1 MMSNDSEDEV
11 ESIQSNDEPQV
22 INFHRGRKRTLNFMK
37 KPLSN
42 DLSVQT
48 GILSVNFES
57 KSSPIKEKQT
67 EKAIVQVEVPPTPK
81 PKKVQI
87 VTPIVRTPQKVQ
99 TPNYDSFI
107 EAKNYVTT
115 TRIQCFKYNA
125 SLDAIVQKENAYQ
138 GFISLSND
146 GESLIITNQKPE
158 TGSNRQQA
166 EQDIDKKYMGA
177 HDGHVHN
184 VFETLALEKQA
195 AFEKEMILEDKL
207 AMKNVISS
215 CTCKLS
221 EIEGFV
227 YGGFSSRF
235 WMLRKHISSMHV
247 DNLDQLPFHSWNCLT
262 IRLQRRDIDL
272 VIRDDQQLEMLTKFL
287 IYSLKTLDGKTNSA
301 NKLLEILN
309 EERIEDYKKKTGL

>member
-1 MMSNDSEDEV
+1 
-11 ESIQSNDEPQV
+11 
-22 INFHRGRKRTLNFMK
+22 
-37 KPLSN
+37 
-42 DLSVQT
+42 
-48 GILSVNFES
+48 
-57 KSSPIKEKQT
+57 
-67 EKAIVQVEVPPTPK
+67 
-81 PKKVQI
+81 
-87 VTPIVRTPQKVQ
+87 
-99 TPNYDSFI
+99 
-107 EAKNYVTT
+107 
-115 TRIQCFKYNA
+115 
-125 SLDAIVQKENAYQ
+125 
-138 GFISLSND
+138 
-146 GESLIITNQKPE
+146 
-158 TGSNRQQA
+158 
-166 EQDIDKKYMGA
+166 MGA

-272 VIRDDQQLEMLTKFL
+272 VIRDD
-287 IYSLKTLDGKTNSA
+287 
-301 NKLLEILN
+301 
-309 EERIEDYKKKTGL
+309 